1 MSTYPETASSI
12 VVYLYLALEGSPF
25 LCYFPKFQLLL
36 FLASESK
43 SFFVKS
49 IRELI
54 YFKMFT
60 IMFYTVALSHLDD
73 K

>member
-1 MSTYPETASSI
+1 M
-12 VVYLYLALEGSPF
+12 
-25 LCYFPKFQLLL
+25 CYFPKFQLLL

-43 SFFVKS
+43 SFFAKS